1 MIEEYLR
8 PTTVDEA
15 LHALAAYRGQARI
28 VAGGTDLVLQLQRG
42 EQSARCLVDISG
54 LDGLRGIA
62 LSGDTITVGAATTH
76 AELAASPL
84 IRQHAA
90 ALAQAAGEVGAAQI
104 RNVATVG
111 GNVVNAQPAADTAL
125 ALLALDAE
133 AQVVRLDG
141 AAWVPLADLYEAPGR
156 SRVDSCSELLAAF
169 RFRAVSHPPGLRS
182 GSAYR
187 RLGKCKSIALPVLC
201 AAAVVRLEGDRF
213 ASAAIALGPVAPR
226 PTRATEAE
234 AWLTGRPATTE
245 AIAQAAALAQAESH
259 PRDSL
264 LRCSAEYRAAMVAA
278 LVRSVLERAAL
289 ETLKVSETFRV

>member
-15 LHALAAYRGQARI
+15 LQALAAYRGQARI
-28 VAGGTDLVLQLQRG
+28 VAGGTDLVLQMQRG
-42 EQSARCLVDISG
+42 EQSARHLVDISG
-54 LDGLRGIA
+54 LTELRGIV
-62 LSGDTITVGAATTH
+62 LSGDTITIGAAVTH

-84 IRQHAA
+84 IRRHAA
-90 ALAQAAGEVGAAQI
+90 VLSQAAGEVGSAQI

-133 AQVVRLDG
+133 AEVVRLDG
-141 AAWVPLADLYEAPGR
+141 SAWVALADLYEGPGR
-156 SRVDSCSELLAAF
+156 SRVDSRSELLSAF
-169 RFRAVSHPPGLRS
+169 RFRAVPQSGGLRS

-201 AAAVVRLEGDRF
+201 AAAVVRLEDDRF

-226 PTRATEAE
+226 PYRAAAAE
-234 AWLTGRPATTE
+234 DWLAGRPADVET
-245 AIAQAAALAQAESH
+245 IAQAAALAQAASH

-264 LRCSAEYRAAMVAA
+264 LRCSAEYRETMVAA
-278 LVRSVLERAAL
+278 LVRSVLERAVA
-289 ETLKVSETFRV
+289 SAQG